1 MYAWSAQP
9 QRDFSRTKFCDV
21 EINAYEGG
29 TEDDTE
35 GKKRETTH
43 EGTFRLLTTGSLLFE
58 GRLIICFFF
67 LHRYPPRVPPVPGF
81 QHSSARDA
89 CRCHLGPLVLR
100 RPVCGGGNVNCRSKV
115 SRCCPPLASRRQYSH

>member
-9 QRDFSRTKFCDV
+9 QRHFSRTKFCDV
-21 EINAYEGG
+21 EINACEGG

-67 LHRYPPRVPPVPGF
+67 YIVIRPASLLFPAFSTRRR
-81 QHSSARDA
+81 ATLADA
-89 CRCHLGPLVLR
+89 T
-100 RPVCGGGNVNCRSKV
+100 
-115 SRCCPPLASRRQYSH
+115 